1 MVVYDRVEH
10 SVTINRRNRWEMI
23 KNVVVLKHVLYGR
36 LKDKDW
42 NMNKC
47 DFQTVYTY
55 KYEVVSG
62 FETSYLQIRNWNC
75 TFEY

>member
-1 MVVYDRVEH
+1 MGNDQIVV
-10 SVTINRRNRWEMI
+10 I
-23 KNVVVLKHVLYGR
+23 LKHVLYEG

-62 FETSYLQIRNWNC
+62 FEASYLKIRNWNC

>member
-1 MVVYDRVEH
+1 
-10 SVTINRRNRWEMI
+10 
-23 KNVVVLKHVLYGR
+23 
-36 LKDKDW
+36 
-42 NMNKC
+42 MNKC

-62 FETSYLQIRNWNC
+62 FEASYLKIRNWNC